1 MATFQI
7 ADGYNPLTFARRATE
22 AQIEMNAFIASGV
35 MSNDTALASQ
45 AAVGGNIG
53 EMTNYKPMMY
63 TEPNY
68 STDNPADIAGTD
80 KVESAVMQYRK
91 YYGNRAWSFMD
102 LAKMVNLQQGDDPVG
117 VVTSQIGQYWANVE
131 QTRVIRSSL
140 GVLEDSVA
148 NHTGDMVVSVATDA
162 AGAVTDA
169 ERISADV
176 VLDAKQTLG
185 DHASKVTAIAM
196 HSVIK
201 TRLQKQ
207 NLIEYIP
214 DARGEVMIPTYLGY
228 RVIEDD
234 EMPAVAGTNRITYT
248 CVLFAPGA
256 IGYANVPTEVPSE
269 MFRVPS
275 TGNGGGEDQMW
286 SRTAGIIQPLGY
298 SFTGASVAGQSAT
311 WAELQN
317 PANWTRVWQ
326 RKNIPMAFIQVND

>member
-1 MATFQI
+1 MATTQI
-7 ADGYNPLTFARRATE
+7 ADLYNPVTFARRATE
-22 AQIEMNAFIASGV
+22 MQIELNAFIASGV
-35 MSNDTALASQ
+35 MTNDPALAAQ
-45 AAVGGNIG
+45 AAAGGNTG
-53 EMTNYKPMMY
+53 EMTNYKPMVY
-63 TEPNY
+63 SEPNY
-68 STDNPADIAGTD
+68 STDNPADIATTD
-80 KVESAVMQYRK
+80 KVESAVMKYRK

-102 LAKMVNLQQGDDPVG
+102 LARSINLQQGQDPVG
-117 VVTSQIGQYWANVE
+117 VVTSQIGGYWANVE

-140 GVLEDSVA
+140 GILADSVA
-148 NHTGDMVVSVATDA
+148 NHGSDMVVSVATDA

-185 DHASKVTAIAM
+185 DHASKITAIAM
-196 HSVIK
+196 HSVVK

-256 IGYANVPTEVPSE
+256 YGYANVPVENPSE
-269 MFRVPS
+269 RYRLPGS
-275 TGNGGGEDQMW
+275 GNGGGEDQLW
-286 SRTAGIIQPLGY
+286 SRTSGIIQPMGY
-298 SFTGASVAGQSAT
+298 SWADASVAGQSAT
-311 WAELQN
+311 WAELED
-317 PANWTRVWQ
+317 ATNWTRVWQ